1 MTYASRKA
9 VAGRLRHT
17 LLATREFHR
26 ALGEPSS
33 WLIAPLLRD
42 RQVRLWLR
50 LRPRLERIQRE
61 AADGC
66 LVSLGWLQK
75 HLEDLGYVL
84 AQGELLEVAHRELVA
99 RSAEEA
105 ARDEERLKVFRRER
119 DAYQAAC
126 RGEAPGT

>member
-1 MTYASRKA
+1 MTSSRKA
-9 VAGRLRHT
+9 LTGRLRHT

-26 ALGEPSS
+26 AIGESS
-33 WLIAPLLRD
+33 NWLTAPLLRD
-42 RQVRLWLR
+42 RQVRLWFR

-61 AADGC
+61 AAEGC
-66 LVSLGWLQK
+66 PVSLDWLEK

-99 RSAEEA
+99 KSAEEA
-105 ARDEERLKVFRRER
+105 ARYEERLKAFRRER

-126 RGEAPGT
+126 RGENTDA